1 MERDRRWE
9 KLWRGDLDV
18 FKFKAYFE
26 KKLYTLFLLQIGLF
40 ASLARICHI
49 MYLSSYVFVDT
60 SYTWEIL
67 DCKSGPWSLCIL
79 FFLPI
84 AVGHSTWRYGES
96 LHYGNTICIALTL
109 IIRIDTVDELSVTD
123 CFHNITLQQWSG
135 CRKENHCSPL
145 LTTTW
150 APKTVSLCSVWGF
163 WESAKA
169 NSEALDDSLKANWD
183 PVSSE
188 ALFWFMLL
196 IHCWSCCCFF
206 LSISCGKVGSQR
218 LTCGGVFG
226 VALKAPS
233 VPSEE
238 GI

>member
-1 MERDRRWE
+1 M
-9 KLWRGDLDV
+9 
-18 FKFKAYFE
+18 
-26 KKLYTLFLLQIGLF
+26 QIGLF

-123 CFHNITLQQWSG
+123 RFHNITLQQWSG

-169 NSEALDDSLKANWD
+169 NIGAVVKLWMTLSKQTGIQWVLKH
-183 PVSSE
+183 SFGS
-188 ALFWFMLL
+188 
-196 IHCWSCCCFF
+196 CYWSIGLVVAFF

-218 LTCGGVFG
+218 LTCGGV
-226 VALKAPS
+226 LWRYSSP
-233 VPSEE
+233 
-238 GI
+238 